1 MPVSPMP
8 KARTSSKSES
18 ESKFEQVFEKLV
30 QAREQAMK
38 TNQFVNVTLADVGTL
53 TLEITINPSGV
64 PALIIHT
71 PRLTNR
77 LVLRDVSMLDELKRL
92 VEIAKQDEEKL
103 NAVAQFLAQYGYRT
117 RSRGGYRITL

>member
-1 MPVSPMP
+1 MP
-8 KARTSSKSES
+8 KANKSQVQPEP
-18 ESKFEQVFEKLV
+18 SKFKQVFDRLV
-30 QAREQAMK
+30 QAREEAMK
-38 TNQFVNVTLADVGTL
+38 MNQFVNVELASTGTL
-53 TLEITINPSGV
+53 TLEITINPSGA
-64 PALIIHT
+64 PALIVHT

-92 VEIAKQDEEKL
+92 VELAKQDEEKL